1 MTTLMIGKFNKS
13 DKPTLTLIKCKDLEK
28 QKTTYVYKELYKA
41 FNINLFSI

>member
-28 QKTTYVYKELYKA
+28 QKTTYKELYKA
-41 FNINLFSI
+41 FNINLFNI